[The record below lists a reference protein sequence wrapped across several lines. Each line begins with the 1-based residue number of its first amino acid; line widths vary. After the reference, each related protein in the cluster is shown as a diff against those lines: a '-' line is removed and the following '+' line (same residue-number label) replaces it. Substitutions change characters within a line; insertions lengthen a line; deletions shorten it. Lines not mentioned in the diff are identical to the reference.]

1 MASFFYAIARLLR
14 LKDVL
19 ITTVYPPEF
28 AKLDLNAQAKA
39 VARDIQNPKF
49 FQAIYVVYLVVFPN
63 LLLLRCCDKSTP
75 VMDVLYH
82 ITLRPSAAL
91 EQQRETPSGGS
102 LSHRCGRR
110 RETRG

>member
-49 FQAIYVVYLVVFPN
+49 SKP
-63 LLLLRCCDKSTP
+63 S
-75 VMDVLYH
+75 M
-82 ITLRPSAAL
+82 PSAQL
-91 EQQRETPSGGS
+91 CS
-102 LSHRCGRR
+102 LISSSSDGAISLHRCVGR
-110 RETRG
+110 

>member
-49 FQAIYVVYLVVFPN
+49 FQAIYAVCSIVVLPN
-63 LLLLRCCDKSTP
+63 ILLL
-75 VMDVLYH
+75 
-82 ITLRPSAAL
+82 
-91 EQQRETPSGGS
+91 Q
-102 LSHRCGRR
+102 
-110 RETRG
+110 